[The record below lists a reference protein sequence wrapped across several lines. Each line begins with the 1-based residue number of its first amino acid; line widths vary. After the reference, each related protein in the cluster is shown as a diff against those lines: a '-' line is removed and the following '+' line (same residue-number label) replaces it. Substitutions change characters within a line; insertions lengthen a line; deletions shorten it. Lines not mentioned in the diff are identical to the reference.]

1 MIRRLA
7 ISAAFLATTVGM
19 AVSSAPA
26 AAQSR
31 QDSARFEAAQQRLDS
46 ELAIFKREFD
56 RYQQAKTG
64 GAPDRESGER
74 YEDPRVYGADSET
87 GARDQYPST
96 GDDRARPE
104 SDDRSDREYEPQR

>member
-7 ISAAFLATTVGM
+7 ISATVLATTVGM
-19 AVSSAPA
+19 AVSGAPA

-31 QDSARFEAAQQRLDS
+31 QDDARFEAAQQRLDS

-64 GAPDRESGER
+64 GAPDRASGER
-74 YEDPRVYGADSET
+74 YEDPRVYGADA
-87 GARDQYPST
+87 GVRDEYPPM
-96 GDDRARPE
+96 GDERTRPE
-104 SDDRSDREYEPQR
+104 SDDRGEREYEPQR